1 MLNLN
6 KSAYS
11 FCFLLFNM
19 EDEREGHTD
28 QTMKVLVIHNPT
40 AEEDPADVSIVIEGN
55 KVLNAC
61 GNRTKACVLLMG
73 LIYALNLEYPK
84 KLKYTFEVFQKLF
97 LELDG
102 AKLLKKVQSLKSKLM
117 MNCLYPSSGT
127 D

>member
-1 MLNLN
+1 
-6 KSAYS
+6 
-11 FCFLLFNM
+11 M

-55 KVLNAC
+55 QVLNAC
-61 GNRTKACVLLMG
+61 GNRTKACMLLMG

-84 KLKYTFEVFQKLF
+84 KLKYTFEVFQKPF

-102 AKLLKKVQSLKSKLM
+102 EKLLKKVQSFKSKLM
-117 MNCLYPSSGT
+117 EWTVCTQVQAQT
-127 D
+127 DCFSEDTD